1 LTMVTVSFKGA
12 QEKILNEMVD
22 LGIVRTETEAM
33 RVARL
38 NFTHTSGM
46 MSKEKI
52 LGEIHKQAK
61 SIHMSET
68 YLQGMIEHAKEESVH
83 R

>member
-1 LTMVTVSFKGA
+1 MTTVTVSFKGA
-12 QEKILNEMVD
+12 QEKILEEMVD
-22 LGIVRTETEAM
+22 LGMVKTKTEAI
-33 RVARL
+33 RVALL
-38 NFTHTSGM
+38 NFALTSGL

-61 SIHMSET
+61 SIRVNEAD
-68 YLQGMIEHAKEESVH
+68 LQRMVERAKEGSIH